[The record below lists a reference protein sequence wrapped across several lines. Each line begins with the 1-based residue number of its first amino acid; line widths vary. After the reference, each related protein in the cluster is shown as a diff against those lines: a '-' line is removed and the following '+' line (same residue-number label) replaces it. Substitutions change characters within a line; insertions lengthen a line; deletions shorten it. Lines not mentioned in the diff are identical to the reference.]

1 MAVKKPLVCLALLGL
16 LWSGTSHASLLLRGG
31 GSMVYD
37 TQSNLTWLVDASVG
51 GLRSYGDAKAWAEGL
66 VQGGFDDWRLPQVS
80 PVNGSSLQL
89 DYSEDGSTDVGF
101 NTAGLNS
108 ELGFLFYSSL
118 GNTAFGLSSTGPFAG
133 LFDANDA
140 IGPVFWTGTESQLGW
155 SLAFFMGIGDQE
167 ELAQDTMARA
177 WAVRVGDVE
186 ASVPEPA
193 TLPLVALGLVA
204 AVSLG
209 RRARQR

>member
-1 MAVKKPLVCLALLGL
+1 
-16 LWSGTSHASLLLRGG
+16 
-31 GSMVYD
+31 MVYD
-37 TQSNLTWLVDASVG
+37 TQSNLTWLVDAGAG

-80 PVNGSSLQL
+80 PVNGSALQL

-101 NTAGLNS
+101 NAAGPNS
-108 ELGFLFYSSL
+108 ELGFLFYGSL
-118 GNTAFGLSSTGPFAG
+118 GNTAFGLSTTGPFAG
-133 LFDANDA
+133 LLDANDPV
-140 IGPVFWTGTESQLGW
+140 GPAFWTGTESQLGW

-167 ELAQDTMARA
+167 ELAQDTLARA

-193 TLPLVALGLVA
+193 SLPLVALGLA
-204 AVSLG
+204 AAIGLG
-209 RRARQR
+209 RRRARSH